1 MTQDVYMGRKAV
13 DARVAAAL
21 VDALGKTLSKT
32 PSIGLPPKG
41 VNKR

>member
-13 DARVAAAL
+13 DARVA
-21 VDALGKTLSKT
+21 DALEDAPGKTSQNEAQAKR
-32 PSIGLPPKG
+32 